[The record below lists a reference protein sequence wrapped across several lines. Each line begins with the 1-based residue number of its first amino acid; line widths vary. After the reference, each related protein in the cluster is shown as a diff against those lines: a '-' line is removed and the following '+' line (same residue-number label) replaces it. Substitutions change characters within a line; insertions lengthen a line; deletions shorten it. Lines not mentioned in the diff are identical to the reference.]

1 MNDLVPV
8 EQAWVCKRETRDQI
22 GYVKRIGGSEEEP
35 FIEVDFGPAGQARL
49 YRGEWGCGL
58 RPGFVVQDIPLSG
71 VRETLGLGTV
81 IETRELAAREQV
93 LVQLHQ
99 TGATCWLPFERLRR
113 VKDGELRY
121 RRGEASAPDAA
132 ERLAVK
138 IMAHALRSWNEATG
152 ALDRLDVDPLPH
164 QIGLVHRILN
174 SGQTNW
180 LIADDVGLGKTI
192 EVGLLLAGL
201 QRRQNIRR
209 VLIVVPAG
217 LTQQW
222 KEEMLLKF
230 DRRFLIYGVD
240 FRVSDPGEW
249 GLYEHVIVSL
259 DLAKPRGSDDDGSDT
274 DTAFGMFASAGAW
287 DIIIFDE
294 AHRLSRDERGRST
307 LRFRLAQQL
316 RKSTDALVLLSGTP
330 HQGDSG
336 KFNNLLSLVRPDLQ
350 SAISLIDE
358 NPDVVGQIV
367 LRNRKIDAVDLEGN
381 FIFKGVLVRRVPIA
395 TDDAFIALLSNL
407 AEYLNRGYTAGDA
420 IGGSRGR
427 AVGFVMT
434 IYRKL
439 ASSSVAALW
448 IALRRRLERISASNS
463 SEEVPV
469 DAEDDDETDNDS
481 LAEHESIA
489 ITQPFFDNERQ
500 MLELLINQGAACM
513 RTDSKGEALRQIA
526 RDVVQMEGKKLLIF
540 TEYRA
545 TQSYILL
552 KLEQLLGRRPVV
564 IHGGLTVDE
573 KRAAVAAFEADADVL
588 VSTEAGGEGL
598 NLHRKCHIMVN
609 FDLPWNP
616 AHITQQIGRLYRY
629 GQTERVVVINFHA
642 RDTIDNEIVSTVL
655 DRVDTIVR
663 EMAGVGPEFDERYA
677 AEVMGELLERIDI
690 SELLDEARFGRIER
704 TDERVAAALDE
715 ARRAKSI
722 QDEVLSHVVGYDIS
736 KWQEL
741 GPLTTLHLAAFVK
754 RAAPLIGIEV
764 ETRVEPEHFT
774 IRLPEILRSNFPE
787 FGGRTVVA
795 VTTKR
800 GLNRNRDIVLLDF
813 STSFIR
819 FLARSVIGEEF
830 GGSYAA
836 FVSDTIDTDLF
847 AVFLAR
853 FQNDQGH
860 PQGERLILTDS
871 ASTHSGGSNQTTL
884 IQNLFASKLET
895 AQPQAADPRGKKSN
909 FDALKDRA
917 EVIMAGEMN
926 RFLHP
931 NDLVTVAIA
940 EHGSL

>member
-1 MNDLVPV
+1 
-8 EQAWVCKRETRDQI
+8 
-22 GYVKRIGGSEEEP
+22 
-35 FIEVDFGPAGQARL
+35 
-49 YRGEWGCGL
+49 
-58 RPGFVVQDIPLSG
+58 
-71 VRETLGLGTV
+71 
-81 IETRELAAREQV
+81 
-93 LVQLHQ
+93 
-99 TGATCWLPFERLRR
+99 
-113 VKDGELRY
+113 
-121 RRGEASAPDAA
+121 
-132 ERLAVK
+132 
-138 IMAHALRSWNEATG
+138 MAHALRSWNEATG

-259 DLAKPRGSDDDGSDT
+259 DLAKPRGSDDDGSDSG
-274 DTAFGMFASAGAW
+274 TAFGMFASAGAW
-287 DIIIFDE
+287 DVIIFDE

-350 SAISLIDE
+350 SAINLIDE

-381 FIFKGVLVRRVPIA
+381 FIFHGVLVRRVPIT
-395 TDDAFIALLSNL
+395 TDDSFIALQSDLT
-407 AEYLNRGYTAGDA
+407 EYLSRGYTAGDA

-448 IALRRRLERISASNS
+448 IALRRRLERISASNG
-463 SEEVPV
+463 SEEIRV
-469 DAEDDDETDNDS
+469 DAENDDETDNDS
-481 LAEHESIA
+481 LADHESIA
-489 ITQPFFDNERQ
+489 TAQPFFDDERQ
-500 MLELLINQGAACM
+500 MLESLIKKGATCM
-513 RTDSKGEALRQIA
+513 RTDSKGEALLQIA
-526 RDVVQMEGKKLLIF
+526 RDVVQTEGKKLLIF

-545 TQSYILL
+545 TQGYILL

-573 KRAAVAAFEADADVL
+573 KRAAVAAFEGDADVL

-598 NLHRKCHIMVN
+598 NLHRKCHVMVN

-616 AHITQQIGRLYRY
+616 ARITQRIGRLYRY

-704 TDERVAAALDE
+704 TDERVAAALNE

-741 GPLTTLHLAAFVK
+741 GPLTTWHLAAFVK
-754 RAAPLIGIEV
+754 RAAPLLGIDV
-764 ETRVEPEHFT
+764 ETRNEPEHFT
-774 IRLPEILRSNFPE
+774 IRLPETLRSNFPE

-800 GLNRNRDIVLLDF
+800 GLSRNRDIVLLDF
-813 STSFIR
+813 STSFIA
-819 FLARSVIGEEF
+819 FLVQSVMGEEF
-830 GGSYAA
+830 GGLTRLLAA
-836 FVSDTIDTDLF
+836 T
-847 AVFLAR
+847 
-853 FQNDQGH
+853 
-860 PQGERLILTDS
+860 ILTPTCLQCFWRAFKTTKDNLK
-871 ASTHSGGSNQTTL
+871 AS
-884 IQNLFASKLET
+884 
-895 AQPQAADPRGKKSN
+895 
-909 FDALKDRA
+909 
-917 EVIMAGEMN
+917 V
-926 RFLHP
+926 
-931 NDLVTVAIA
+931 
-940 EHGSL
+940 